1 MVSFILGG
9 VVTSLV
15 ASLFGFRLSISRDPG
30 SPAKHNSESTETS
43 KSGANQISNG
53 CSHTESTEK
62 QQVKEESPINNYPK
76 RNGTAASKN
85 TRMSYTQADV
95 VAVVGKHNLCC
106 GIFKNP
112 CDKQTHFYKYRYRVK
127 KKPGAT
133 NDAVESKEDEC
144 PVELRNIAA
153 VIRLWGKHWENIS
166 NIKIC
171 PYACY
176 VLEDESK
183 WLSRLEGQQ
192 EDCQNK
198 YGCRIS
204 FQDVEFIS
212 NVDRNIFDNLS
223 KRILESSISEDDLTY
238 FNGKDDSN
246 DIDKSYFDL

>member
-1 MVSFILGG
+1 LEEESG
-9 VVTSLV
+9 
-15 ASLFGFRLSISRDPG
+15 SRDIDNRNP
-30 SPAKHNSESTETS
+30 N
-43 KSGANQISNG
+43 N
-53 CSHTESTEK
+53 ESTEK
-62 QQVKEESPINNYPK
+62 QHVKEESPFHNYPTRK
-76 RNGTAASKN
+76 GTASLKN

-112 CDKQTHFYKYRYRVK
+112 CDKQTHFFKYRYRVK

-133 NDAVESKEDEC
+133 NDASESSEDEC

-204 FQDVEFIS
+204 FQDVEFIPK
-212 NVDRNIFDNLS
+212 VDRNIFDNLS
-223 KRILESSISEDDLTY
+223 KRILESSISQDDLTY